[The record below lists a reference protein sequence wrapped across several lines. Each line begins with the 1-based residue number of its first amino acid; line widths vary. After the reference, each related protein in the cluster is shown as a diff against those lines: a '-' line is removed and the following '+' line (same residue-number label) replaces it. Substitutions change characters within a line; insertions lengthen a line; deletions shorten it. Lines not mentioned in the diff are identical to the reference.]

1 MKLKIRQIVIM
12 LTVIAL
18 AVPLAAQA
26 TVVGHFTMV
35 QGQVDLLK
43 QGKLPAVAAK
53 LQDAVS
59 PGDIIR
65 TKSRSKAQLTMV
77 DDSVI
82 TLAPKSR
89 LAVADYQYNAARG
102 ERRAV
107 MRVFSGL
114 VHTVVKRIIQREEPD
129 FIMESHTAII
139 GVRGTNFYALLQ
151 PNSTGVFLPQGT
163 LGVTSNLPT
172 IPALLILES
181 GYFTEVPLGKQPML
195 PKPITPDM
203 LQNLR
208 MMMNTGVMPVGPQ
221 EFSSGGENVPLE
233 LPVNPAQMQRLRQ
246 VTIPPKVMPTPQV
259 APPPPPPPPP
269 SPHPS
274 PSPPG
279 PSGSMF

>member
-26 TVVGHFTMV
+26 AVVGQFTMV
-35 QGQVDLLK
+35 RGQVDLLK
-43 QGKLPAVAAK
+43 QGKLPAVSVK
-53 LQDAVS
+53 LRDGVS

-65 TKSRSKAQLTMV
+65 TKSGSKAQLTMV

-82 TLAPKSR
+82 TLSPKSR

-139 GVRGTNFYALLQ
+139 GVRGTNFYTLLQ
-151 PNSTGVFLPQGT
+151 PNSTSVFLPQGT
-163 LGVTSNLPT
+163 LGITSNLPT

-181 GYFTEVPLGKQPML
+181 GHFTEIPLGKQPML
-195 PKPITPDM
+195 AKPITLEM

-208 MMMNTGVMPVGPQ
+208 MMMNTGVMPVGPK
-221 EFSSGGENVPLE
+221 EFSSEGGNVPLE

-246 VTIPPKVMPTPQV
+246 VTIPPKVTPPLQV
-259 APPPPPPPPP
+259 APPPPPPAPTP
-269 SPHPS
+269 SYS
-274 PSPPG
+274 PSG
-279 PSGSMF
+279 PTSSP